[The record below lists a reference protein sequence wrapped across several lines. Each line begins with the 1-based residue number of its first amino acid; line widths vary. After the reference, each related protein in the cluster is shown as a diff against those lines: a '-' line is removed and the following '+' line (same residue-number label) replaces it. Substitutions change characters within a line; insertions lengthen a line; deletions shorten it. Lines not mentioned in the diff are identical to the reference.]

1 MRYYIIAGE
10 ASGDLHAANLVEALK
25 HFDPHPVVRG
35 CGGDLMKAK
44 GADIVLHY
52 KDLAYMGYKEVISH
66 IAELEHKLNFCK
78 RDLEAFGP
86 DAVILVDYPG
96 FNLKIAKFA
105 KKRGFKVYYYIAPQV
120 WAWKEKR
127 VSQLE
132 KYVDK
137 LFCILPFEKDYFK
150 KYNVD
155 AEYVGHPLVEQ
166 VKALQPVD
174 EARFRKENHL
184 KPNREIIALLP
195 GSRRQE
201 LDRMM
206 EVMVN
211 VAPLLKDYQ
220 FVVAMAPNVSSRP
233 YRRLM
238 SQFGVRFVKNQTYP
252 LLQLASA
259 AVVTSGTAT
268 LEAALLNVP
277 EVVCYKTSK
286 MTYRIAKKLVKVDF
300 ISLPN
305 LILGR
310 EVVREL
316 IQDDCTPK
324 NVSIEL
330 KHVLHDSLRQ
340 RKMLED
346 YEDLSS
352 VLSDDKPSL
361 KIAETICNGIRKKK

>member
-1 MRYYIIAGE
+1 M
-10 ASGDLHAANLVEALK
+10 
-25 HFDPHPVVRG
+25 
-35 CGGDLMKAK
+35 
-44 GADIVLHY
+44 LHY